1 MISRRTI
8 FVASFAFAAL
18 TATAS
23 PAAEQKAYS
32 AAAFDAAQAAGKPIL
47 VAVHASWCPTCKAQ
61 APILSKIE
69 QEPRYK
75 DLVVFRVDFDAQKDA
90 LKRFDARMQSTL
102 IAYKGATEAARS
114 VGDTN
119 AATIAALAAK
129 SL

>member
-18 TATAS
+18 ATTVAR
-23 PAAEQKAYS
+23 AAEQKAYN
-32 AAAFDAAQAAGKPIL
+32 AAAFDAAQKAGKPIL
-47 VAVHASWCPTCKAQ
+47 VVVHASWCPTCKAQ

-75 DLVVFRVDFDAQKDA
+75 DLVVFRVDFDAQKDV
-90 LKRFDARMQSTL
+90 LKHFDARMQSTL
-102 IAYKGATEAARS
+102 IAYKGATETARS

-119 AATIAALAAK
+119 AASIAALVAK